1 MLTRINT
8 YVLYYQA
15 FDQKIA
21 LHGMAR
27 ISNVLDQGN
36 QKEWKDEMN
45 WSLNYMKDILYSV
58 QEVKII

>member
-1 MLTRINT
+1 
-8 YVLYYQA
+8 
-15 FDQKIA
+15 
-21 LHGMAR
+21 MAR

-58 QEVKII
+58 QFTRGQDYII